1 MSEAILVNALEQLV
15 PFLNEKNVLELV
27 VRGNNKRIKAFQKVA
42 LDGLAHGEEQALVN
56 KAIHALNA
64 NTGMAQRSLQ
74 LVQDVTKMQQLGL
87 VLNGLNLC
95 ATCAGF
101 AVMYAKLDSM
111 STEINRQFLQLQ
123 NMMKQGH
130 DLQASYE
137 FDKVLSEHT
146 NMMDCRK
153 TKKPYSEEKMRELV
167 DAEYNVLKL
176 LTGVAE
182 KGLAADHQNMI
193 LSIFS
198 MLSMFT
204 VSLCYF
210 DEQYYFNNRSA
221 LGDKEIWHSSH
232 QNWMSVYDKLSSPW
246 FIEMLQDYA
255 MFETKLDTL
264 GVDVYYLTLVE
275 QIRDLREKVEDNQ
288 ELIIALGDIELLH
301 SLHEAINANDKEFVK
316 KLAFLAYNS
325 NTYQVRMYGVF
336 LFGYL
341 SEQNDIL
348 TFMRDEVSK
357 DDNWRVQEVLAK
369 AFDEFCKNTGY
380 EKALPIID
388 EWLEN
393 DNPNTRRAVTEGLRI
408 WTSRPYFKDNPNEAI
423 RRIVALKED
432 PSEYVRKSVGN
443 ALRDISKKFPEL
455 IKDELNNWK
464 LESKE
469 INQVYK
475 LASKLIN

>member
-74 LVQDVTKMQQLGL
+74 LVQDVAKMQQLGL

-221 LGDKEIWHSSH
+221 LGDKEVWHSSH

-246 FIEMLQDYA
+246 FVEMLQDYA
-255 MFETKLDTL
+255 MFETKLNTL
-264 GVDVYYLTLVE
+264 GVDVYYLALVE
-275 QIRDLREKVEDNQ
+275 QIRDLREKVEENQ

-301 SLHEAINANDKEFVK
+301 SLHEAINANVEQAIEA
-316 KLAFLAYNS
+316 AFSEAYRGDNLVVPRELLS
-325 NTYQVRMYGVF
+325 DAFRMAGV
-336 LFGYL
+336 
-341 SEQNDIL
+341 
-348 TFMRDEVSK
+348 
-357 DDNWRVQEVLAK
+357 A
-369 AFDEFCKNTGY
+369 
-380 EKALPIID
+380 
-388 EWLEN
+388 
-393 DNPNTRRAVTEGLRI
+393 
-408 WTSRPYFKDNPNEAI
+408 
-423 RRIVALKED
+423 
-432 PSEYVRKSVGN
+432 
-443 ALRDISKKFPEL
+443 
-455 IKDELNNWK
+455 
-464 LESKE
+464 
-469 INQVYK
+469 
-475 LASKLIN
+475 